1 MLKCQKKEWPKIDG
15 KKFATIFFIEW
26 GCGGAGVVAG
36 RGWGGWVEQPFYAM
50 QRRL

>member
-1 MLKCQKKEWPKIDG
+1 MRQKTELQKSGQKLMEKNLRRY
-15 KKFATIFFIEW
+15 FLMN
-26 GCGGAGVVAG
+26 GVVAG